1 MRACIQRVS
10 RASVSVDGR
19 VVGAIER
26 GFVVLL
32 GVSESD
38 TDKDVEYLCQKTLAL
53 RVFEDDAGKMNL
65 SIQDVGGSLLVI
77 SQFTL
82 YGDCRK
88 GRRPS
93 FIEAARPDKA
103 NQLYERFVA
112 LAKEQGVR
120 VECGQF
126 QAHMDVELVNDGP
139 VTMLLDSSKTF

>member
-19 VVGAIER
+19 VVGEVER

-82 YGDCRK
+82 YGDLRQ
-88 GRRPS
+88 GNRPG
-93 FIEAARPDKA
+93 FTEAARPEEA
-103 NQLYERFVA
+103 RQWYQAFVQRA
-112 LAKEQGVR
+112 EEDGITVAT
-120 VECGQF
+120 GQF
-126 QAHMDVELVNDGP
+126 QTEMQVSLINEGP
-139 VTMLLDSSKTF
+139 VTLLLDSRKQF

>member
-1 MRACIQRVS
+1 MRVCIQRVS

-19 VVGAIER
+19 VVGEIER

-32 GVSESD
+32 GVGESD
-38 TDKDVEYLCQKTLAL
+38 TDKDAEYLCQKTLGL

-65 SIQDVGGSLLVI
+65 SIQDVRGSLLVI

-103 NQLYERFVA
+103 IQLYERFVA
-112 LAKEQGVR
+112 LAREQGTH

-126 QAHMDVELVNDGP
+126 QANMDVELVNDGP

>member
-1 MRACIQRVS
+1 MRVCIQRVS

-19 VVGAIER
+19 VVGEIER

-32 GVSESD
+32 GVGESD
-38 TDKDVEYLCQKTLAL
+38 TDKDAEYLCQKTLGL

-65 SIQDVGGSLLVI
+65 SIQDVRGSLLVI

-112 LAKEQGVR
+112 LAREQGTH

-126 QAHMDVELVNDGP
+126 QANMDVELVNDGP